1 MAGIKIKRND
11 TVEVIAGKD
20 KGKRGRVLRVM
31 ADRNRL
37 LVEHVMMIKK
47 HVKPNPQRN
56 IKGGIAE
63 QESSIHVSN
72 VMLVDGEGNK
82 TRVGSRSRRR
92 QAGSS
97 LKGKRQRDSR
107 EEEVSNGSQEF
118 EFQLT
123 RFTPRIGKRVQSPL
137 RRPWRK
143 RSKIMAARFREKYVT
158 EIRPAIAKELGI
170 TNAMAIPKLEKI
182 VINMGLGEAT
192 QNVKIMDPLVA
203 DLAFDRRSEACHHQ
217 GKEVDR
223 SLQGARGHADRRDG
237 YSAR

>member
-82 TRVGSRSRRR
+82 TRVGSKLD
-92 QAGSS
+92 G
-97 LKGKRQRDSR
+97 
-107 EEEVSNGSQEF
+107 E
-118 EFQLT
+118 
-123 RFTPRIGKRVQSPL
+123 KRV
-137 RRPWRK
+137 RV
-143 RSKIMAARFREKYVT
+143 SKASGNVIAEK
-158 EIRPAIAKELGI
+158 K
-170 TNAMAIPKLEKI
+170 K
-182 VINMGLGEAT
+182 
-192 QNVKIMDPLVA
+192 
-203 DLAFDRRSEACHHQ
+203 
-217 GKEVDR
+217 
-223 SLQGARGHADRRDG
+223 
-237 YSAR
+237 